1 MKKINWGVIGLGNIA
16 QKFLE
21 SFSKVKNANLVAIA
35 SNNKYKLEENK
46 SKFNINND
54 FAFNDYEKLIMCNM
68 VDIIYISLP
77 NSFHFYWIKKC
88 IENKKKFL
96 VEKPA
101 TLNFQ
106 EAINLKSIIENNNLF
121 FAEGFM
127 YRYDPLIIKI
137 IDLIKS
143 NEIGDLLSLESSF
156 GVNILTK
163 KKFLL
168 FKKKR
173 KINKNSR
180 QFSKQLGGGCIL
192 DLGCYPTSL
201 TILMASLIKNLD
213 YTNFEIKV
221 LNREIGETDVD
232 INSEA
237 EIIFENGFRS
247 NVKASFKNNLGNNT
261 LVKGKNGEINIKN
274 TFQGIKEIE
283 VSLKNKT
290 YKINRKMNKNIYA
303 IEIENISQNI
313 LEQKSTVMYPGMRI
327 EETFINMKILESW
340 RNDEW

>member
-1 MKKINWGVIGLGNIA
+1 
-16 QKFLE
+16 
-21 SFSKVKNANLVAIA
+21 
-35 SNNKYKLEENK
+35 
-46 SKFNINND
+46 
-54 FAFNDYEKLIMCNM
+54 
-68 VDIIYISLP
+68 
-77 NSFHFYWIKKC
+77 
-88 IENKKKFL
+88 
-96 VEKPA
+96 
-101 TLNFQ
+101 
-106 EAINLKSIIENNNLF
+106 
-121 FAEGFM
+121 M

-143 NEIGDLLSLESSF
+143 NEIGDLISLESSF

-163 KKFLL
+163 KNFLL

-180 QFSKQLGGGCIL
+180 QFNKQLGGGCIL

-237 EIIFENGFRS
+237 EIIFQNGFKS

-283 VSLKNKT
+283 VNLKNKT
-290 YKINRKMNKNIYA
+290 YKINRKINKNIYA

-313 LEQKSTVMYPGMRI
+313 LEQKSTVMYPGMKI

>member
-21 SFSKVKNANLVAIA
+21 SFSEVKNANLVAIA
-35 SNNKYKLEENK
+35 SNDKYKLEENK
-46 SKFNINND
+46 SKFNINKD
-54 FAFNDYEKLIMCNM
+54 FAFNDYEELIMCNK
-68 VDIIYISLP
+68 VDIVYISLP
-77 NSFHFYWIKKC
+77 NSLHFFWIKKC

-106 EAINLKSIIENNNLF
+106 EAINLKSIIKNNNLF

-143 NEIGDLLSLESSF
+143 NEIGDLISLESSF

-163 KKFLL
+163 KNFLL

-180 QFSKQLGGGCIL
+180 QFNKQLGGGCIL

-237 EIIFENGFRS
+237 EIIFQNGFKS

-283 VSLKNKT
+283 VNLKNKT
-290 YKINRKMNKNIYA
+290 YKINRKINKNIYA

-313 LEQKSTVMYPGMRI
+313 LEQKSTVMYPGMKI

>member
-21 SFSKVKNANLVAIA
+21 SFSEVKNANLVAIA
-35 SNNKYKLEENK
+35 SNDKFKLEENK

-54 FAFNDYEKLIMCNM
+54 FVFNDYEKLIMCNK
-68 VDIIYISLP
+68 VDIVYISLP

-127 YRYDPLIIKI
+127 YRYDPLIIKLI
-137 IDLIKS
+137 ELIKS

-156 GVNILTK
+156 GVNILIK
-163 KKFLL
+163 KNFLF
-168 FKKKR
+168 FKKKK

-180 QFSKQLGGGCIL
+180 QFNKQLGGGCIL

-201 TILMASLIKNLD
+201 TILMASLMKNLD

-237 EIIFENGFRS
+237 EIIFQNGFKS
-247 NVKASFKNNLGNNT
+247 NVKASFKHNLGNNT

-274 TFQGIKEIE
+274 TFLGIKEIE
-283 VSLKNKT
+283 VNLKNKT
-290 YKINRKMNKNIYA
+290 YKINKRINKNIYA

-340 RNDEW
+340 RNDE

>member
-21 SFSKVKNANLVAIA
+21 SFSEVKNANLVAIA
-35 SNNKYKLEENK
+35 SNDKYKLEENK
-46 SKFNINND
+46 SKFNINKD
-54 FAFNDYEKLIMCNM
+54 FAFNDYEELIMCNK
-68 VDIIYISLP
+68 VDIVYISLP
-77 NSFHFYWIKKC
+77 NSLHFFWIKKC

-143 NEIGDLLSLESSF
+143 NEIGDLISLESSF

-163 KKFLL
+163 KNFLL

-180 QFSKQLGGGCIL
+180 QFNKQLGGGCIL

-237 EIIFENGFRS
+237 EIIFQNGFKS

-283 VSLKNKT
+283 VNLKNKT
-290 YKINRKMNKNIYA
+290 YKINRKINKNIYA

-313 LEQKSTVMYPGMRI
+313 LEQKSTVMYPGMKI

>member
-16 QKFLE
+16 QQFLE
-21 SFSKVKNANLVAIA
+21 SFSEVRNAKLIAIA
-35 SNNKYKLEENK
+35 SNDKHKLEEYKNK
-46 SKFNINND
+46 FDINKD
-54 FAFNDYEKLIMCNM
+54 FIFNDYKKLIMCSK
-68 VDIIYISLP
+68 VDIVYISLP
-77 NSFHFYWIKKC
+77 NCFHFYWIKKC

-101 TLNFQ
+101 TINFQ

-127 YRYDPLIIKI
+127 YRYDPLITQM
-137 IDLIKS
+137 IDLIK
-143 NEIGDLLSLESSF
+143 NDEIGDLLSLESSF
-156 GVNILTK
+156 GINILTK
-163 KKFLL
+163 KKFFF

-201 TILMASLIKNLD
+201 TILIASLIKNLD

-237 EIIFENGFRS
+237 QIIFQNGFKS
-247 NVKASFKNNLGNNT
+247 NVKASFKHNLGNNT
-261 LVKGKNGEINIKN
+261 LVKGKKGEINIKN
-274 TFQGIKEIE
+274 TFLGIEEIE
-283 VSLKNKT
+283 VNLKNKK
-290 YKINRKMNKNIYA
+290 YKINKRINRNIYA
-303 IEIENISQNI
+303 IEIENISQSI
-313 LEQKSTVMYPGMRI
+313 LQQKNDVLYPGMKI
-327 EETFINMKILESW
+327 EETFVNMKILENW
-340 RNDEW
+340 RNNEL

>member
-21 SFSKVKNANLVAIA
+21 SFSEVKNANLVAIA
-35 SNNKYKLEENK
+35 SNDKFKLEENK

-54 FAFNDYEKLIMCNM
+54 FVFNDYEKLIMCNK
-68 VDIIYISLP
+68 VDIVYISLP

-127 YRYDPLIIKI
+127 YRYDPLIIKLI
-137 IDLIKS
+137 ELIKS

-163 KKFLL
+163 KNFLF
-168 FKKKR
+168 FKKKK

-180 QFSKQLGGGCIL
+180 QFNKQLGGGCIL

-201 TILMASLIKNLD
+201 TILMASLMKNLD

-237 EIIFENGFRS
+237 EIIFQNGFKS
-247 NVKASFKNNLGNNT
+247 NVKASFKHNLGNNT

-274 TFQGIKEIE
+274 TFLGIKEIE
-283 VSLKNKT
+283 VNLKNKT
-290 YKINRKMNKNIYA
+290 YKINKRINKNIYA

-340 RNDEW
+340 RNDE

>member
-21 SFSKVKNANLVAIA
+21 SFSEVKNANLVAIA
-35 SNNKYKLEENK
+35 SNDKFKLEENK
-46 SKFNINND
+46 SKFNINKD
-54 FAFNDYEKLIMCNM
+54 FVFNDYEKLIMCNK
-68 VDIIYISLP
+68 VDIVYISLP

-106 EAINLKSIIENNNLF
+106 EAINLKSIIENKNLF

-127 YRYDPLIIKI
+127 YRYDPLIIKLI
-137 IDLIKS
+137 ELIKS

-163 KKFLL
+163 KNFLF
-168 FKKKR
+168 FKKKK

-180 QFSKQLGGGCIL
+180 QFNKQLGGGCIL

-201 TILMASLIKNLD
+201 TILMASLMKNLD

-237 EIIFENGFRS
+237 EIIFQNGFKS
-247 NVKASFKNNLGNNT
+247 NVKASFKHNLGNNT

-274 TFQGIKEIE
+274 TFLGIKEIE
-283 VSLKNKT
+283 VNLKNKT
-290 YKINRKMNKNIYA
+290 YKINKRINKNIYA

-340 RNDEW
+340 RNDE

>member
-1 MKKINWGVIGLGNIA
+1 MKKINWGVIGLGNVA

-21 SFSKVKNANLVAIA
+21 SFSEVKNANLVAIA

-46 SKFNINND
+46 NKFNINKD
-54 FAFNDYEKLIMCNM
+54 FAFNDYEKLIMCNK
-68 VDIIYISLP
+68 VDIVYISLP

-237 EIIFENGFRS
+237 EIIFQNGFKS

-261 LVKGKNGEINIKN
+261 LVKGENGEINIKN

-283 VSLKNKT
+283 VNLKNKT

>member
-21 SFSKVKNANLVAIA
+21 SFSEVKNANLVAIA
-35 SNNKYKLEENK
+35 SNDKFKLEENK

-54 FAFNDYEKLIMCNM
+54 FVFNDYEKLIMCNK
-68 VDIIYISLP
+68 VDIVYISLP

-127 YRYDPLIIKI
+127 YRYDPLIIKLI
-137 IDLIKS
+137 ELIKS

-163 KKFLL
+163 KNFLF
-168 FKKKR
+168 FKKKK
-173 KINKNSR
+173 KIKKNSR
-180 QFSKQLGGGCIL
+180 QFNKQLGGGCIL

-201 TILMASLIKNLD
+201 TILMASLMKNLD

-237 EIIFENGFRS
+237 EIIFQNGFKS
-247 NVKASFKNNLGNNT
+247 NVKASFKHNLGNNT

-274 TFQGIKEIE
+274 TFLGIKEIE
-283 VSLKNKT
+283 VNLKNKT
-290 YKINRKMNKNIYA
+290 YKINKRINKNIYA

-340 RNDEW
+340 RNDE

>member
-21 SFSKVKNANLVAIA
+21 SFSEVKNANLVAIA

-46 SKFNINND
+46 TKLNINKD
-54 FAFNDYEKLIMCNM
+54 FAFNDYEKLIMCNK
-68 VDIIYISLP
+68 VDIVYISLP
-77 NSFHFYWIKKC
+77 NSLHFFWIKKC

-127 YRYDPLIIKI
+127 YRYDPLIMKI

-143 NEIGDLLSLESSF
+143 NEIGDLISLESSF

-237 EIIFENGFRS
+237 EIIFQNGFKS

-283 VSLKNKT
+283 VNLKNKT
-290 YKINRKMNKNIYA
+290 YKINRKINKNIYA

-313 LEQKSTVMYPGMRI
+313 LEQKSTVMYPGMKI

-340 RNDEW
+340 RNNEW

>member
-21 SFSKVKNANLVAIA
+21 SFSEVKNANLVAIA
-35 SNNKYKLEENK
+35 SNDKYKLEENK
-46 SKFNINND
+46 SKFNINKD
-54 FAFNDYEKLIMCNM
+54 FAFNDYEELIMCNK
-68 VDIIYISLP
+68 VDIVYISLP
-77 NSFHFYWIKKC
+77 NSLHFFWIKKC

-106 EAINLKSIIENNNLF
+106 EAINLKSIIKNNNLF

-143 NEIGDLLSLESSF
+143 NEIGDLISLESSF

-163 KKFLL
+163 KNFLL

-237 EIIFENGFRS
+237 EIIFQNGFKS

-283 VSLKNKT
+283 VNLKNKT
-290 YKINRKMNKNIYA
+290 YKINRKINKNIYA

-313 LEQKSTVMYPGMRI
+313 LEQKSTVMYPGMKI

>member
-21 SFSKVKNANLVAIA
+21 SFSEVKNANLVAIA
-35 SNNKYKLEENK
+35 SNDKFKLEENK

-54 FAFNDYEKLIMCNM
+54 FVFNDYEKLIMCNK
-68 VDIIYISLP
+68 VDIVYISLP

-127 YRYDPLIIKI
+127 YRYDPLIIKLI
-137 IDLIKS
+137 ELIKS

-156 GVNILTK
+156 GVNILK
-163 KKFLL
+163 KKNFLF
-168 FKKKR
+168 FKKKK

-180 QFSKQLGGGCIL
+180 QFNKQLGGGCIL

-201 TILMASLIKNLD
+201 TILMASLMKNLD

-237 EIIFENGFRS
+237 EIIFQNGFKS
-247 NVKASFKNNLGNNT
+247 NVKASFKHNLGNNT

-274 TFQGIKEIE
+274 TFLGIKEIE
-283 VSLKNKT
+283 VNLKNKT
-290 YKINRKMNKNIYA
+290 YKINKRINKNIYA

-340 RNDEW
+340 RNDE

>member
-16 QKFLE
+16 QQFLE
-21 SFSKVKNANLVAIA
+21 SFSEVKNAKLIAIA
-35 SNNKYKLEENK
+35 SNDKYKLEEYKNK
-46 SKFNINND
+46 FDINKD
-54 FAFNDYEKLIMCNM
+54 FVFNDYEKLIMCSK
-68 VDIIYISLP
+68 VDIVYISLP
-77 NSFHFYWIKKC
+77 NCFHFYWIKKC

-101 TLNFQ
+101 TINFQ

-127 YRYDPLIIKI
+127 YRYDPLITQM

-143 NEIGDLLSLESSF
+143 DEIGDLLSLESSF
-156 GVNILTK
+156 GINILTK
-163 KKFLL
+163 KKFFF

-201 TILMASLIKNLD
+201 TILIASLIKNLD

-237 EIIFENGFRS
+237 QIIFQNGFKS
-247 NVKASFKNNLGNNT
+247 NVKASFKHNLGNNT
-261 LVKGKNGEINIKN
+261 LVKGKKGEINIKN
-274 TFQGIKEIE
+274 TFLGIEEIE
-283 VSLKNKT
+283 VNLKNKK
-290 YKINRKMNKNIYA
+290 YKINRRINRNIYA
-303 IEIENISQNI
+303 IEIENISQSI
-313 LEQKSTVMYPGMRI
+313 LEQKNDVLYPGMKI
-327 EETFINMKILESW
+327 EETFVNMKILENW
-340 RNDEW
+340 KNNEL